1 MKRFFLL
8 MISLITVILLVV
20 SCEKGEKTV
29 RVPLFL
35 VNKAVA
41 KEFPVD
47 KNLVLARALL
57 ENPKVSFSDE
67 RLIMDLD
74 YKISLAGNKSEGKTK
89 VSSAVSY
96 DSATREV
103 YLTNLSVDEIRNK
116 DGSLVEKGRIYDVI
130 NELLANYLAK
140 KPVYEMEE
148 KYKDYE
154 ILGIKIEKGSLA
166 ERAYNNNEI
175 LERHRHRYEFNNKY
189 KETLVKNGLK
199 ISGVYKEADLVEIV
213 ELKDHPWFLGCQF
226 HPEFKSKPFKINN
239 IIVPIMK
246 MKILLMKVVNKVI
259 GKRILFV

>member
-148 KYKDYE
+148 KYIDYE
-154 ILGIKIEKGSLA
+154 ILGIKIEKGSL
-166 ERAYNNNEI
+166 YV
-175 LERHRHRYEFNNKY
+175 
-189 KETLVKNGLK
+189 TVKN
-199 ISGVYKEADLVEIV
+199 
-213 ELKDHPWFLGCQF
+213 
-226 HPEFKSKPFKINN
+226 
-239 IIVPIMK
+239 
-246 MKILLMKVVNKVI
+246 
-259 GKRILFV
+259 